1 MTCRGYDPKAVRIG
15 KDVKRAAAQIHDAHQ
30 RGAFI
35 RSFVVVAQSESRQR
49 TSRNHDKK

>member
-1 MTCRGYDPKAVRIG
+1 MTCKGYDSKAVKIG

-49 TSRNHDKK
+49 TSRNQDKK